1 MTEDQ
6 QRAVVEMREREAIAI
21 QRKIDWDDAE
31 RYRFERSKNIE
42 DMLLVFKIRLAESAS
57 GVMWEKARWD
67 EELDKARGVF

>member
-6 QRAVVEMREREAIAI
+6 QRAMVEMREREATAI